1 MGANVLLTTIG
12 GKVSPSIV
20 KSLTDIQE
28 RDLTVVGTDPV
39 ETVPGKYM
47 VDEFYRTAASF
58 EDADEF
64 LADVME
70 IIRAE
75 DIDLVIPCI
84 NEESLV
90 LSEHRE
96 RVESTGATLVTP
108 AYEALERAF
117 DKYEAYTVLTE
128 CVPEAA
134 PSFHL
139 VTSYDEFETAAAE
152 LGFPDEKIVLK
163 PRHGRG
169 GRGVLII
176 DPEMEFGELLSQKP
190 DRRYPYEFV
199 EQLLREY
206 DWRDDFLVMEHLP
219 GDIYSTYALC
229 DEGETVVTMT
239 HQRLWGTASQ
249 TLKSRIVDRDDIRHA
264 VERINDEF
272 GFSHNINYE
281 FKENDDGQAVMFDLN
296 PRIAASTAVFRAVGV
311 NMPYLSV
318 RLALGESVDPDPD
331 DDADVTMMRYY
342 QELFLDRETDRL
354 FDPT

>member
-1 MGANVLLTTIG
+1 MDVNVLLTTVG
-12 GKVSPSIV
+12 GKVSPSVV
-20 KSLTDIQE
+20 KSLTEVEE

-58 EDADEF
+58 EDADGF
-64 LADVME
+64 LDDVMD
-70 IIRAE
+70 IIAAE

-84 NEESLV
+84 NEESLL

-96 RVESTGATLVTP
+96 RVESAGARLATPNHETLK
-108 AYEALERAF
+108 RAF
-117 DKYEAYTVLTE
+117 DKYEAYSVLAE
-128 CVPEAA
+128 CAPEAA

-176 DPEMEFGELLSQKP
+176 DPEMAFDELLSQKP
-190 DRRYPYEFV
+190 DRRYPPAFV
-199 EQLLREY
+199 DQLLKGF
-206 DWRDDFLVMEHLP
+206 DWDDDFLLMEHLP

-229 DEGETVVTMT
+229 DEGETLLTMT

-249 TLKSRIVDRDDIRHA
+249 TLKSNITARDDIEHA
-264 VERINDEF
+264 VEQINAEF
-272 GFSHNINYE
+272 GFSYNINYE
-281 FKENDDGQAVMFDLN
+281 FKENEDGQAVMFDLN

-318 RLALGESVDPDPD
+318 KLALGESVDPEPTDR
-331 DDADVTMMRYY
+331 DVSMMRYY
-342 QELFLDRETDRL
+342 QELFLDCETDEL